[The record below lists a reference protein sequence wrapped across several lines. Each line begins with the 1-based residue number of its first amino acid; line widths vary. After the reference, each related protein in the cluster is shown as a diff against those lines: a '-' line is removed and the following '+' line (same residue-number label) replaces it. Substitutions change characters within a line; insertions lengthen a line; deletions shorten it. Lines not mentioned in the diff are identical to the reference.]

1 MSKKFISGVYFILN
15 EDTKLI
21 KVGCSKDINK
31 RYRDLQSQNEHLGY
45 TNKLVLLDKILVDN
59 YYDLEQYIH
68 NKFSE
73 KRVINEWFDITEKDI
88 NEIKSELDDNS
99 YRGFDSGYIKMD
111 RNVTNEFLNMGL
123 SYNDIGIVFH
133 LKDFINTENVLE
145 TDGKP
150 INQKGIIEIL
160 KMKKTRVYEILK
172 FLNNKNI
179 MVSIKSPRNSKS
191 NIYIL
196 NPKYF
201 RLSNYNNDNKYKDI
215 FKEKDKELAI

>member
-179 MVSIKSPRNSKS
+179 IVSIKSPRNSKS
-191 NIYIL
+191 NIYII